1 MIPAPGLLLN
11 PRLPESEVSEFASL
25 RPQLKPD
32 HYWILSSGSTSARV
46 SKVIGLS
53 TEALRISARAVN
65 AHLRA
70 RADDV
75 WGLSLPTYHV
85 GGLGILIRAE
95 LTGSVVVDLNPALE
109 GRGFAEAARD
119 FALRLFER
127 NVTLLSLVPTQ
138 VYDLVDQRIPA
149 PPALRAVVIGGA
161 ALAPD
166 LYARGI
172 ELGWPL
178 LPSFGMT
185 ECGSQIATAELDR
198 GVSSADP
205 RLRLLDHVEAK
216 ADAEGHLILRSAAL
230 LTGQFE
236 RGDDEK
242 WVFRDP
248 KVDGALRTQDRVEI
262 DGPWLKPL
270 GRATDFVK
278 VKGEGV
284 NLEDLR
290 ERFFADWSL
299 EEKSRAVIVDLPDAR
314 DGAKLVLVLESATT
328 GATIQQRLQA
338 WNLGAFPPER
348 LTDVRSIDRLPRTD
362 LGKIAWAKLR
372 QLLAHSDR

>member
-11 PRLPESEVSEFASL
+11 PRLPEADAREFAAL
-25 RPQLKPD
+25 RPQLLPD

-46 SKVIGLS
+46 SKVVGLS
-53 TEALRISARAVN
+53 VEALRVSARAVN
-65 AHLRA
+65 AHLQA
-70 RADDV
+70 GAHDI

-95 LTGSVVVDLNPALE
+95 LSASTVIDLNATLA
-109 GRGFAEAARD
+109 GRSFAEAARD
-119 FALRLFER
+119 FALQIYER

-138 VYDLVDQRIPA
+138 VYDFIDQGIPA
-149 PPALRAVVIGGA
+149 PPNLRAVVIGGA

-166 LYARGI
+166 LYQKGV

-185 ECGSQIATAELDR
+185 ECGSQVATAELASL
-198 GVSSADP
+198 GGEAYP
-205 RLRLLDHVEAK
+205 RLRILDHV
-216 ADAEGHLILRSAAL
+216 DANVDTEGHLLLRSSAL

-236 RGDDEK
+236 RGDGDA
-242 WVFRDP
+242 WTFRDP
-248 KVDGALRTQDRVEI
+248 KSEGVLKTQDRVELE
-262 DGPWLKPL
+262 GRYLKPL

-278 VKGEGV
+278 IKGEGV

-314 DGAKLVLVLESATT
+314 DGAKLILVLEDLAP
-328 GATIQQRLQA
+328 GAALQQRLQA

-348 LTDVRSIDRLPRTD
+348 IADVRSIDHLPRTD

-372 QLLAHSDR
+372 QSLARSDQ